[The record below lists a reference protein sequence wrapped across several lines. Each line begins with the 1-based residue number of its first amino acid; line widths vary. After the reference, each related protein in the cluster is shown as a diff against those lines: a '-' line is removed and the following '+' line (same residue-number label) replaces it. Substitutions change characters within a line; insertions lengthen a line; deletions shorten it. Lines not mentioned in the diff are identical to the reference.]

1 MEQLVVRLGSGHN
14 DVIHWIVW
22 STQLD
27 EVIASGELPGSEN
40 LATLG
45 DRAGQRPITVLVPT
59 SDVLLKWVSLPSKA
73 SRKALSA
80 IPFILEDEIS
90 GDIALQFFALGPKR
104 GGEQAV
110 AVVSKEKLHSWL
122 EIIHQA
128 GLDCDTLLPDVL
140 ALPQAQKGWALLQLG
155 QHLLIRQ
162 DQWSGLQ
169 GEKNWLIQAINH
181 YAKQQASPLNI
192 ENHSDLALT
201 DLNNVALQQAPL
213 DMPMKVLAKGASQ
226 ASFNLL
232 QGEYRPSNKNSGS
245 LIKWRLAAV
254 LAIVALS
261 TTLVDKVMQQQ
272 QLSAQ
277 RSLLSEQIDGEFK
290 RAFPNAGPYRD
301 LKATMRSKLITL
313 EQGGGGTSMLA
324 MFTQLADAFEQSQ
337 VKPATIKFDAARRE
351 LRLQAMAANFEA
363 LEKFKRL
370 AQASGFVVEQGAI
383 NNKDNQVIGALLIRS

>member
-1 MEQLVVRLGSGHN
+1 MEQLVVRLGSNQN

-22 STQLD
+22 SSQLD
-27 EVIASGELPGSEN
+27 EVIASGELAGAEH
-40 LATLG
+40 LATLR

-59 SDVLLKWVSLPSKA
+59 SDVLLKWVSLPNKA

-104 GGEQAV
+104 DGEQAV
-110 AVVSKEKLHSWL
+110 AVVSKEILQSWL

-140 ALPQAQKGWALLQLG
+140 ALPQAQEGWALLQLG
-155 QHLLIRQ
+155 KHLLIRQ

-181 YAKQQASPLNI
+181 YATQQAAPLNI
-192 ENHSDLALT
+192 ENHTDLALAE
-201 DLNNVALQQAPL
+201 LNHVVLQQQPL

-226 ASFNLL
+226 GSFNLL
-232 QGEYRPSNKNSGS
+232 QGEYRPSNKSSGS

-261 TTLVDKVMQQQ
+261 TSLVDKVMQQQ

-277 RSLLSEQIDGEFK
+277 RSVLSEQIHGEFK

-301 LKATMRSKLITL
+301 LKATMGSKLIAL
-313 EQGGGGTSMLA
+313 EQGGGGSSMLA
-324 MFTQLADAFEQSQ
+324 MFTQLANAFEQSQ

-363 LEKFKRL
+363 LEQFKRL